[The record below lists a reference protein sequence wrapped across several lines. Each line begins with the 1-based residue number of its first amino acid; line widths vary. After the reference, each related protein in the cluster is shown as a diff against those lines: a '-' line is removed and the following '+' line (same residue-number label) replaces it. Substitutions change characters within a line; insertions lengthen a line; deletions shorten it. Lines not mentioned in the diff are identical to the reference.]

1 MLHLWLLAVK
11 KQFLAPLELSGAGNT
26 ESKGGKEARTSL
38 ANFNLLSAI
47 SAVLGTWY
55 RRYQII
61 PKGER
66 NAEERLGT

>member
-1 MLHLWLLAVK
+1 MAFGGK
-11 KQFLAPLELSGAGNT
+11 KAISCSSVTLR

-38 ANFNLLSAI
+38 ANFNLLLAI
-47 SAVLGTWY
+47 SGVLGTWY